1 MSQLQKFGALSA
13 YDFVFE
19 DELPQKGALLTKISK
34 YWFRKTDHIID
45 NHMIESDELEQLIPK
60 SHDRCILVKK
70 CKPIRIE
77 AIVRGYI
84 SGSAYKQYL
93 ESGMISDIEIK
104 GEGAKRVI
112 DLTIKFSEEGKS
124 VIAGLNRLSK
134 PGRRVY
140 SSFNELPRTN
150 GGLGTVVVSTSRG
163 LLSDSEARKRKL
175 GGELICEVW
184 S

>member
-1 MSQLQKFGALSA
+1 MVNDPISDFLTRLRNATLVSKSNVEIPHSKFKYELAKL
-13 YDFVFE
+13 FK
-19 DELPQKGALLTKISK
+19 DE
-34 YWFRKTDHIID
+34 
-45 NHMIESDELEQLIPK
+45 
-60 SHDRCILVKK
+60 
-70 CKPIRIE
+70 
-77 AIVRGYI
+77 GYV
-84 SGSAYKQYL
+84 
-93 ESGMISDIEIK
+93 SDIEIK

-175 GGELICEVW
+175 GGELICDCLLYTSDAADDW
-184 S
+184 

>member
-1 MSQLQKFGALSA
+1 MVNDPISDFLTRLRNATLVSKSNVEIPHSKFKYELAKL
-13 YDFVFE
+13 FK
-19 DELPQKGALLTKISK
+19 DE
-34 YWFRKTDHIID
+34 
-45 NHMIESDELEQLIPK
+45 
-60 SHDRCILVKK
+60 
-70 CKPIRIE
+70 
-77 AIVRGYI
+77 GYV
-84 SGSAYKQYL
+84 
-93 ESGMISDIEIK
+93 SDIEIK

-112 DLTIKFSEEGKS
+112 DLTIKFSKEGKS